1 MKREF
6 TRPKIVS
13 SKCLEFEAC
22 RYNGSMVPD
31 PFVRKLIPLADF
43 TPVCA
48 EMEIGLGVPRDP
60 IRVVQTRE
68 GLKLLQPTTGM
79 DCTKAMV
86 DFCRSF
92 LDALGEVDGFI
103 LKYRS
108 PSCGIKDVK
117 IRFEKENAPAL
128 GKGPGFFGGAI
139 LERNPFLPVEDEG
152 RLNNFRIREHFLTR
166 LFTLADFRRVLA
178 AYTMRD
184 LVSFHADNKLLLMAY
199 NQGELKAMGN
209 IVANRE
215 KRPPGEVLEDYREH
229 LLQALA
235 KPPRYTAGINV
246 LMHALG
252 YFKQGLNPREKALF
266 LDNLELYRA
275 GKVPLSAPVSVMDS
289 WIVRFDQEYLARQ
302 TFFAPYPLELV
313 EITDSGKGRDL

>member
-1 MKREF
+1 MNREYA
-6 TRPKIVS
+6 RPKIVS

-22 RYNGSMVPD
+22 RYNGSKVPD
-31 PFVRKLIPLADF
+31 PLVRKLIPLADF
-43 TPVCA
+43 NPVCA
-48 EMEIGLGVPRDP
+48 EMEISLGVPRDP
-60 IRVVQTRE
+60 IRVVSTKE
-68 GLKLLQPTTGM
+68 GLKLLQPTTGL
-79 DCTKAMV
+79 DCTQAMV

-92 LDALGEVDGFI
+92 LDSLDEVDGFI

-117 IRFEKENAPAL
+117 IRSEKENTPAL
-128 GKGPGFFGGAI
+128 GKGSGFFGGAI
-139 LERNPFLPVEDEG
+139 LERHPLLPVEDEG

-178 AYTMRD
+178 AKAMRD

-199 NQGELKAMGN
+199 NQGELKVMGN
-209 IVANRE
+209 IVANRD
-215 KRPPGEVLEDYREH
+215 KRPVGEVLEDYREH
-229 LLQALA
+229 LMTALA
-235 KPPRYTAGINV
+235 KPPRYTAGINA

-252 YFKQGLNPREKALF
+252 YFKEGLNAREKALF
-266 LDNLELYRA
+266 LDNLELYRT
-275 GKVPLSAPVSVMDS
+275 GKVPLSAPVSVVDS

-302 TFFAPYPLELV
+302 TFFSPYPLELV